1 MSTKILFL
9 DLRFKYQ
16 IGFKNENRFG
26 GFRKEVVL
34 SLKTFIH

>member
-1 MSTKILFL
+1 MSTNILFL
-9 DLRFKYQ
+9 DLNIKLVL
-16 IGFKNENRFG
+16 KTENRFG